1 MRLAHRFTSLSEA
14 GICWPKRGAE
24 VAGPEKEDTYTSP
37 RLDAGTH
44 AEDGSF
50 LVLDTIPDGK
60 TQYLSYHLSEKA
72 YDRAKAV
79 GADMELLAEDVHP
92 HLLAEYSFE
101 TKILTTYPIWLRS
114 NQTNFLKRKYGT
126 ISRIS
131 FEDEHEM
138 EVDKHIG
145 LFFGLPTGF
154 HRKPFEG
161 FGVDPRIKYL
171 IDAFRNIPG
180 IVGITMCED
189 DSISVDGDHVRLPV
203 HIFDD
208 ARLAINRAHDAAR
221 DFANGE
227 KMAYLKNR
235 FLPFVVPGYEPNDFE
250 RPIIDLQDTVRSALA
265 KKGIARS
272 RNTNNSAA
280 VRTVMSQVEE
290 IAKDDPVQLFELS
303 ARIELVSLVAL
314 IADMTKEMARAHR
327 ETFWQTYF
335 EANPFILKILF
346 GLPVMHYTS
355 QGTVGGMG
363 LKRKGE
369 KQADYLVEAGMLGNL
384 AIVEIK
390 TTETP
395 LLTKDPYR
403 PPTLY
408 GPHPEL
414 AGGVNQLVDQK
425 LRLIKSIAA
434 KKEEDDAPN
443 IQAWSVP
450 CILIIGTL
458 PENKDEKRSFEIYR
472 GSQKDVLI
480 ITFDELLAKLVA
492 LHKFLVTKP
501 DEVDEDIVKLV

>member
-1 MRLAHRFTSLSEA
+1 MA
-14 GICWPKRGAE
+14 GS
-24 VAGPEKEDTYTSP
+24 EKEDTYTSAP
-37 RLDAGTH
+37 IDAGTH

-50 LVLDTIPDGK
+50 LVLETIPDGK

-72 YDRAKAV
+72 YDRAKAA
-79 GADMELLAEDVHP
+79 GADMKLLDDASEP

-101 TKILTTYPIWLRS
+101 TKVLTTYPIWLRS

-126 ISRIS
+126 IARIS
-131 FEDEHEM
+131 FEDEREM
-138 EVDKHIG
+138 AVDKHIG
-145 LFFGLPTGF
+145 LFFDLPTGF

-171 IDAFRNIPG
+171 IDAFRNLPG
-180 IVGITMCED
+180 IVGITICED
-189 DSISVDGDHVRLPV
+189 DQISVNGEDVRLPV

-208 ARLAINRAHDAAR
+208 ARLNINRAHDAAR

-227 KMAYLKNR
+227 KMAYLKNL
-235 FLPFVVPGYEPNDFE
+235 FLPYVVPGYEPDDFE
-250 RPIIDLQDTVRSALA
+250 RPGIDLQDTVRSALA
-265 KKGIARS
+265 KRGIPRS

-280 VRTVMSQVEE
+280 VRTVMRQVVE
-290 IAKDDPVQLFELS
+290 IAQDDPVQLFELS
-303 ARIELVSLVAL
+303 EKIQLASLSAL
-314 IADMTKEMARAHR
+314 IEDMTKEMAKGHR
-327 ETFWQTYF
+327 EAFWQTYF
-335 EANPFILKILF
+335 EENPFILKVLF
-346 GLPVMHYTS
+346 GLPVVHYTS
-355 QGTVGGMG
+355 QATVGGMG

-369 KQADYLVEAGMLGNL
+369 KQADYLVKAGMLGNL

-403 PPTLY
+403 PPHLY

-414 AGGVNQLVDQK
+414 TGGANQLVDQK

-434 KKEEDDAPN
+434 KKEEEEEEPN

-450 CILIIGTL
+450 CILIIGRL
-458 PENKDEKRSFEIYR
+458 PEKKNEKRSFEIYR

-492 LHKFLVTKP
+492 LHEFLTTKP
-501 DEVDEDIVKLV
+501 EEVDEDISKLV